1 MIPFAQSK
9 IIPFLSPPDAFSTS
23 VAERFGLPSVQME
36 WSSDKP
42 TQPENV
48 LVRLVSPTRVI
59 VSRLWRPFQFI
70 DLFAGIGGM
79 RLGLEAVGGECVF
92 SSEWDS
98 LAQDTYE
105 ANFHERPSGDIT
117 QIHATDI
124 PDHEIL
130 LAGFPCQPFSII
142 GKREGF
148 TDTRGTLFFEIERIL
163 SEKKPVAFLLENV
176 KQFKTHD
183 NGNTCR
189 IVLGKLREIGYHT
202 HVAVLNALDFGVA
215 QKRERTFIV
224 GFSEPLRFKFP
235 QVYGWHPSLE
245 NVLEKDEKI
254 DPKLWASDMICKKRL
269 ERIKEQG
276 QTPFYPSMWHE
287 NKGGHIGMHPF
298 SCALRH
304 NASYNYLLVNGNRRP
319 TGREML
325 RFQGFPESYKI
336 AVGHTAIRA
345 QAGNAVAVPVITAIA
360 SEMMTTLRNRVLLKA
375 LPKMSK
381 QRQFELEEE
390 LV

>member
-1 MIPFAQSK
+1 MMHFAQSK
-9 IIPFLSPPDAFSTS
+9 IIFCDMSPDLFAAS
-23 VAERFGLPSVQME
+23 VAKEFGMPSVQME

-42 TQPENV
+42 NQPENV
-48 LVRLVSPTRVI
+48 LVRLVAPTRAI
-59 VSRLWRPFQFI
+59 ASQLWRPFQFI
-70 DLFAGIGGM
+70 DLFAGIGGI
-79 RLGLEAVGGECVF
+79 RLGFEAVGGKCVF

-105 ANFHERPSGDIT
+105 KNFAERPAGDIT
-117 QIHATDI
+117 QIRATDI
-124 PDHEIL
+124 PDHDIL

-163 SEKKPVAFLLENV
+163 REKKPVAFLLENV

-189 IVLGKLREIGYHT
+189 IVLDKLREIGYHT
-202 HVAVLNALDFGVA
+202 SMTVLNALDFGVA

-235 QVYGWHPSLE
+235 KIYGWRPRLEDVLE
-245 NVLEKDEKI
+245 NDNNV
-254 DPKLWASDMICKKRL
+254 DPKLWASDLICKKRL
-269 ERIKEQG
+269 ERLKSQG
-276 QTPFYPSMWHE
+276 QVPFYPSMWHE

-336 AVGHTAIRA
+336 TVGHTAIRA

-360 SEMMTTLRNRVLLKA
+360 AEMMTALRNHA
-375 LPKMSK
+375 LQTIPVVKLQ
-381 QRQFELEEE
+381 QRLFELEGE